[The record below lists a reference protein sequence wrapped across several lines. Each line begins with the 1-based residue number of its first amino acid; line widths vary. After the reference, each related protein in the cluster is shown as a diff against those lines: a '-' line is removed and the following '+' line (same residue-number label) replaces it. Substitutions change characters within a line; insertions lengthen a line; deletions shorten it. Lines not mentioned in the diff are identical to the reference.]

1 MLLSRVRRFEAHCG
15 GNLGARRRHAVVDD
29 RVLDHLEDLALARR
43 EVGHAHAYS
52 AVRIISFVLIYR
64 NARGNNSECEAD
76 HIGRFLTEARAPAPS
91 VPAVVPLVGAHWS
104 PFGPWIQS
112 APM

>member
-1 MLLSRVRRFEAHCG
+1 MLLRRVRRLEAHGG
-15 GNLGARRRHAVVDD
+15 GNLGARRRHAIVDD

-64 NARGNNSECEAD
+64 NARLDNPECEAD
-76 HIGRFLTEARAPAPS
+76 HSRAFLTELYCSAPS
-91 VPAVVPLVGAHWS
+91 VPAALPLVG
-104 PFGPWIQS
+104 GPWPPFVPPI
-112 APM
+112 